1 MHSTKT
7 FAFIKQEAYKLTSL
21 KQWTELGGSVS
32 RPSNIIFTFKITHMN
47 QKTIKELKKIIN
59 YEKGDSSQTRL
70 LSRLK
75 KQYKGL
81 SAGARPIFIQKLKD
95 MYNN

>member
-1 MHSTKT
+1 
-7 FAFIKQEAYKLTSL
+7 
-21 KQWTELGGSVS
+21 
-32 RPSNIIFTFKITHMN
+32 MN

-59 YEKGDSSQTRL
+59 YEKGDASQSRL

-75 KQYKGL
+75 KQYNEL
-81 SAGARPIFIQKLKD
+81 SSGARPIFIKKLKD

>member
-1 MHSTKT
+1 
-7 FAFIKQEAYKLTSL
+7 
-21 KQWTELGGSVS
+21 
-32 RPSNIIFTFKITHMN
+32 MN

-59 YEKGDSSQTRL
+59 YEKGEPSQTRL

-81 SAGARPIFIQKLKD
+81 STGARPIFIKKLKD